1 MRQFLNLIA
10 YIFHPIFIP
19 FAGTVCYFLVTP
31 KYSPLELQSGN
42 VLPIFILTVIIPII
56 SFLILKNL
64 GLAHSVH
71 LPDINERIYPLLINL
86 GLLCMVLFKVIPNS
100 YTIELYFYFLGLIAA
115 TTASTIALFL
125 RVKCSL
131 HMVGM
136 GSLMMFLIALSIH
149 FETNI
154 TLAISLLTVAAGL
167 TATSRLYSKAHGLS
181 EVLIGFFIGF
191 LTQLFT
197 LRYWL

>member
-1 MRQFLNLIA
+1 MTLLA
-10 YIFHPIFIP
+10 YLFHPVFIP
-19 FAGTVCYFLVTP
+19 IAGTVCYFLVTP

-64 GLAHSVH
+64 GLAQNVF
-71 LPDINERIYPLLINL
+71 LPGLKERTFPLFINL
-86 GLLCMVLFKVIPNS
+86 GLLAMVLIKVIPTS
-100 YTIELYFYFLGLIAA
+100 YTIELYFYFLGLMVATAA
-115 TTASTIALFL
+115 CLIALFFGL
-125 RVKCSL
+125 KCSL

-154 TLAISLLTVAAGL
+154 TLAISMLTIATGL
-167 TATSRLYSKAHGLS
+167 TATSRLYTKSHGRF
-181 EVLIGFFIGF
+181 EVLIGFFIGIIS
-191 LTQLFT
+191 QLFI